1 MKKNRVYGVLGIS
14 SKMSNWNADFT
25 GRPKTTSKGDIFG
38 SDKALKYPMKVKWS
52 NEGEKVMYIKS
63 YKEEKGSIVPK
74 ALAER
79 YSELF
84 GENVA
89 QNGKEVTA
97 KLFECLDIMNFGA
110 TFAEGGANIS
120 ITGAVQIGQGYNLYE
135 DARIEVQDILSP
147 FRNSKKEHA
156 ANSSLGTKIISDEAH
171 YCYPFT
177 VNPNN
182 YNNYK
187 GLVEG
192 FEGYTKEAY
201 EKFKEASLSAATAFA
216 TNSKFGC
223 ENEYGLFVEM
233 KEDSKVFIPELS
245 NYIKFKKSEKNILD
259 VSEVINLLSKIND
272 VEKIEI
278 YYNSFVLDVLM
289 EKEDSR
295 IKKYNIITL
304 EEVI

>member
-1 MKKNRVYGVLGIS
+1 MKKNRVYGILGIS

-84 GENVA
+84 GEKVA
-89 QNGKEVTA
+89 KNAKEVTA

-147 FRNSKKEHA
+147 FNPNKDKSKKAETD
-156 ANSSLGTKIISDEAH
+156 SEIDKGTSTSIGKKIIVDEAH

-201 EKFKEASLSAATAFA
+201 
-216 TNSKFGC
+216 
-223 ENEYGLFVEM
+223 
-233 KEDSKVFIPELS
+233 
-245 NYIKFKKSEKNILD
+245 
-259 VSEVINLLSKIND
+259 
-272 VEKIEI
+272 
-278 YYNSFVLDVLM
+278 
-289 EKEDSR
+289 
-295 IKKYNIITL
+295 
-304 EEVI
+304 